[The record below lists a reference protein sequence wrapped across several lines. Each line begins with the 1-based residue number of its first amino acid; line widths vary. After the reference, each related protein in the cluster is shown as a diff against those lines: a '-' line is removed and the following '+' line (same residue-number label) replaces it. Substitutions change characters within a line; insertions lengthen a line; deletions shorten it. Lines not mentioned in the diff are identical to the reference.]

1 MLSNLSCEEI
11 VMKFVDK
18 RRSALLLPSEEEA
31 KSEKVFG
38 IVMPIMVK

>member
-1 MLSNLSCEEI
+1 MLSNLSCDEV
-11 VMKFVDK
+11 VMKFADR
-18 RRSALLLPSEEEA
+18 RRSALMMPSEEDA